1 LNSNQNNEIPKIRPM
16 TSTTKKDKESLY
28 EENMQLKNYIN
39 TIKKDFAFSKS
50 DNRKLERELDKK
62 EKIIED
68 IVDSGNL
75 QGDKINKAKE
85 THLIIGLKKQFKDVQ
100 TQLKNKTVELDNIKK
115 TLKVTKLNELNIEVN
130 TYTDELQKLKSFYE
144 IALQQNAINE

>member
-1 LNSNQNNEIPKIRPM
+1 M

-39 TIKKDFAFSKS
+39 TIKEDFAFSKC
-50 DNRKLERELDKK
+50 DNRKLELELDKK

>member
-50 DNRKLERELDKK
+50 DNRKLELELDKK

-100 TQLKNKTVELDNIKK
+100 TKLKNKTVELDNIKK